1 MDALVLI
8 DNSKLHEQASLLS
21 SVEYRFMSENLLER
35 SCAITETPH
44 LQILPSNH
52 FRKGL
57 GISLNDRQIL
67 KALVLFLS
75 LAVKGWVMAGG
86 YGSVFTSLWLGCYS
100 EAYLSSVTVG
110 TDPIILPSWHPLRA
124 LLVNSTFAVELAVS
138 GCPPGLGIR
147 PTVYVKVWLPSSAWL
162 SPGFTWNFTVFP
174 SGLTV
179 TVDFEGYRKT

>member
-21 SVEYRFMSENLLER
+21 IVEYRCMSENLLER

-52 FRKGL
+52 FRKVL

-75 LAVKGWVMAGG
+75 LAVKGG
-86 YGSVFTSLWLGCYS
+86 LWQ
-100 EAYLSSVTVG
+100 EVTGVY
-110 TDPIILPSWHPLRA
+110 
-124 LLVNSTFAVELAVS
+124 LLVY
-138 GCPPGLGIR
+138 GLDVTRKLTCHLLQLVPIR
-147 PTVYVKVWLPSSAWL
+147 SLFRPDIRSERCL
-162 SPGFTWNFTVFP
+162 
-174 SGLTV
+174 
-179 TVDFEGYRKT
+179 

>member
-21 SVEYRFMSENLLER
+21 SVEYRCMSENLLER

-44 LQILPSNH
+44 LQILSSNH

-110 TDPIILPSWHPLRA
+110 TDPISLPS
-124 LLVNSTFAVELAVS
+124 
-138 GCPPGLGIR
+138 
-147 PTVYVKVWLPSSAWL
+147 
-162 SPGFTWNFTVFP
+162 
-174 SGLTV
+174 
-179 TVDFEGYRKT
+179 